1 MIPCDLCG
9 SENPSPVLE
18 SPRLGGPLV
27 RCRQCGLFYVGERRS
42 DLTFGPEAAAATTER
57 IRDANRDLKNLS
69 LDEEHRL
76 AQKNARMRLQMI
88 RKYRTSGR
96 LLEVG
101 CARGDF
107 LRVARDQFTVSGVE
121 PNAEL
126 AEEAAAVAPVHQGLI
141 ETFSG
146 SGYDVAVSFHVIEH
160 TDSPRRFLA
169 AIGERLSPGGLVVLE
184 TPNINSVPFRVLKSR
199 WRQFIPEHYFF
210 FDEKTMRKLLEDAG
224 FSVEEIR
231 RIGKFASPALIL
243 NRLARYFRPLRVVE
257 NVAARMN
264 LQRLTIPVDPL
275 DIMIAV
281 GSKAKDG
288 RVQTNRVSDSSA
300 TTMPVIS
307 Q

>member
-9 SENPSPVLE
+9 SEHPAPVLE
-18 SPRLGGPLV
+18 SPRLDGPLV
-27 RCRQCGLFYVGERRS
+27 RCRRCGFFYVGERRS
-42 DLTFGPEAAAATTER
+42 NLAFGPEAAAATTER

-76 AQKNARMRLQMI
+76 AQKNARMRLEMI

-107 LRVARDQFTVSGVE
+107 LRVAREQFTVSGVE

-126 AEEAAAVAPVHQGLI
+126 AEEAATAAPVHRGLI

-146 SGYDVAVSFHVIEH
+146 SGYDVAASFHVIEH

-169 AIGERLSPGGLVVLE
+169 AIAQRLSPGGLVVLE
-184 TPNINSVPFRVLKSR
+184 TPNINSLPFRVLKSR

-210 FDEKTMRKLLEDAG
+210 FDEKTMRRLLEDAG
-224 FSVEEIR
+224 FRVEEIR

-243 NRLARYFRPLRVVE
+243 NRLARYFRPLRVAE
-257 NVAARMN
+257 DIAARVN
-264 LQRLTIPVDPL
+264 LHRFTIPVDPL
-275 DIMIAV
+275 DIMIAI
-281 GSKAKDG
+281 GSKAKGPSGDG
-288 RVQTNRVSDSSA
+288 QSL
-300 TTMPVIS
+300 
-307 Q
+307 